1 MTAVWLIPALP
12 LLGFMTLVVLGR
24 KFGDPGAGIFAAGIV
39 GLSFLSTLGV
49 FAHLLS
55 LPTEERAINQTL
67 FTWISSG
74 AFKVSIGFLADPLSI
89 TMCLFITGIGALI
102 HMYSVGYMKGDPKF
116 SKFFVYL
123 NLFIA
128 SMLLLVLGDNLLL
141 TFLGWEGVGA
151 CSYLLISFWFTD
163 PKNASA
169 GKKAFVTNRVGDFGF
184 MLATFLVWVTLGTV
198 NYAQIRPLAPGLAAG
213 TATAIALLFFL
224 GATGKSAQLPLFVW
238 LPDAMAGPTPVSAL
252 IHAATMVTAGVY
264 LLTRLSPIMA
274 EAGWAN
280 DVVAWVGA
288 LTALVAACAA
298 IAQNDIKKVLAY
310 STVSQLGYMFLA
322 VGTQSYVAAVFH
334 MITHAS
340 FKALLFLGSGSVI
353 HAMAHEQDMRKYGN
367 LRKYLP
373 ITYAT
378 FMVGWLAIAGIPP
391 LSGFWSKDEILAGV
405 FNAKTFGNLALWV
418 IGMAVALLT
427 AFYMT
432 RQVIM
437 TFFGEEKWRHEELD
451 SHGHEVAEDT
461 EDAVDDHDH
470 HHLTPDH
477 TPHESPISMT
487 LPLMVLAGAAALAGI
502 INLPFGDPFKQLEHW
517 LEPTIVGEHALP
529 PGWVQALLSLA
540 AVTVAV
546 IGILVA
552 RAVYIQKKVDPAK
565 IEKPVFAHAWYI
577 DETYAKFMGGPG
589 ETAFEDVAKF
599 DQKIVD
605 GAVNGIAGGTVGLG
619 NRLKGL
625 QTGLVRTYGLG
636 MAIGAVALLAYV
648 VTRIGG

>member
-213 TATAIALLFFL
+213 
-224 GATGKSAQLPLFVW
+224 S
-238 LPDAMAGPTPVSAL
+238 
-252 IHAATMVTAGVY
+252 
-264 LLTRLSPIMA
+264 
-274 EAGWAN
+274 
-280 DVVAWVGA
+280 
-288 LTALVAACAA
+288 
-298 IAQNDIKKVLAY
+298 
-310 STVSQLGYMFLA
+310 
-322 VGTQSYVAAVFH
+322 
-334 MITHAS
+334 
-340 FKALLFLGSGSVI
+340 
-353 HAMAHEQDMRKYGN
+353 
-367 LRKYLP
+367 
-373 ITYAT
+373 
-378 FMVGWLAIAGIPP
+378 
-391 LSGFWSKDEILAGV
+391 
-405 FNAKTFGNLALWV
+405 
-418 IGMAVALLT
+418 
-427 AFYMT
+427 
-432 RQVIM
+432 
-437 TFFGEEKWRHEELD
+437 
-451 SHGHEVAEDT
+451 
-461 EDAVDDHDH
+461 
-470 HHLTPDH
+470 
-477 TPHESPISMT
+477 
-487 LPLMVLAGAAALAGI
+487 
-502 INLPFGDPFKQLEHW
+502 
-517 LEPTIVGEHALP
+517 
-529 PGWVQALLSLA
+529 
-540 AVTVAV
+540 
-546 IGILVA
+546 
-552 RAVYIQKKVDPAK
+552 
-565 IEKPVFAHAWYI
+565 
-577 DETYAKFMGGPG
+577 
-589 ETAFEDVAKF
+589 
-599 DQKIVD
+599 
-605 GAVNGIAGGTVGLG
+605 
-619 NRLKGL
+619 GL
-625 QTGLVRTYGLG
+625 QAASLTIRATSP
-636 MAIGAVALLAYV
+636 A
-648 VTRIGG
+648 

>member
-1 MTAVWLIPALP
+1 
-12 LLGFMTLVVLGR
+12 
-24 KFGDPGAGIFAAGIV
+24 
-39 GLSFLSTLGV
+39 
-49 FAHLLS
+49 
-55 LPTEERAINQTL
+55 
-67 FTWISSG
+67 
-74 AFKVSIGFLADPLSI
+74 
-89 TMCLFITGIGALI
+89 
-102 HMYSVGYMKGDPKF
+102 
-116 SKFFVYL
+116 
-123 NLFIA
+123 
-128 SMLLLVLGDNLLL
+128 
-141 TFLGWEGVGA
+141 
-151 CSYLLISFWFTD
+151 
-163 PKNASA
+163 
-169 GKKAFVTNRVGDFGF
+169 
-184 MLATFLVWVTLGTV
+184 
-198 NYAQIRPLAPGLAAG
+198 
-213 TATAIALLFFL
+213 
-224 GATGKSAQLPLFVW
+224 
-238 LPDAMAGPTPVSAL
+238 
-252 IHAATMVTAGVY
+252 
-264 LLTRLSPIMA
+264 
-274 EAGWAN
+274 
-280 DVVAWVGA
+280 
-288 LTALVAACAA
+288 
-298 IAQNDIKKVLAY
+298 
-310 STVSQLGYMFLA
+310 
-322 VGTQSYVAAVFH
+322 

-437 TFFGEEKWRHEELD
+437 TFFGEEKWRHAEVD
-451 SHGHEVAEDT
+451 AHGHELHADE

-487 LPLMVLAGAAALAGI
+487 LPLVVLAGAAAVAGLL
-502 INLPFGDPFKQLEHW
+502 NLPFGDPLKFLEHW
-517 LEPTIVGEHALP
+517 LEPTIVGEHELP

-540 AVTVAV
+540 AVAVAV
-546 IGILVA
+546 IGILGA
-552 RAVYIQKKVDPAK
+552 RAVYVQKKVDPAK

-589 ETAFEDVAKF
+589 ETAFEDVAQF